1 MIRYD
6 ALEILAEKEGDKDTL
21 IIANIGFP
29 SKELY
34 KICDRKANFYM
45 LGSMG
50 LSSSIGLGLALA
62 RPDRKVLAIDGDGS
76 VLMNMGSLA
85 TIANQHPDNYLLVI
99 IDNGAYG
106 STGNQIT
113 ATAGLTDLKEIAL
126 GAGVQNVAMVSDES
140 DLKEKLDIM
149 GNGVLIVKTE
159 PGNKKV
165 PVIHLCPADI
175 IKRFME
181 ISSPPSHSR

>member
-1 MIRYD
+1 MIRYV
-6 ALEILAEKEGDKDTL
+6 ALEVLAEKEGDKDTL

-34 KICDRKANFYM
+34 EICDRKANFYM

-62 RPDRKVLAIDGDGS
+62 RPDRKVIAIDGDGS

-113 ATAGLTDLKEIAL
+113 ATAGLTDLKKVAL
-126 GAGVQNVAMVSDES
+126 GAGIQNVAVVADES
-140 DLKEKLDIM
+140 DLKKKLDTM
-149 GNGVLIVKTE
+149 ENGVLVVKTE
-159 PGNKKV
+159 AGNKKV
-165 PVIHLCPADI
+165 PVIRLCPADI
-175 IKRFME
+175 IERFME
-181 ISSPPSHSR
+181 ISSPPSHSE